1 MFLINNLWP
10 RLDSA
15 PHAAPSLLR
24 KCNELKRARLAD
36 DLNDKLAKRPGP
48 LELVES
54 GILVSSDSTLTDAI
68 KDGKIS
74 YPRTST
80 YIQQLEQQVNYDQN
94 LFNLDDPS
102 LNYLNFNFNN
112 LTDNEDSNASQ
123 SSTSTTKTTNTLA
136 SLSSSATSFNLTG
149 LNGFQQ
155 SQTSPQPAL
164 LQQGEL
170 NSYNDFFHVS
180 NVPSPTSLAAMNTFV
195 KSSPSSS
202 PYHATSF
209 EFNQQTSSTD
219 NKQTAIIKSSG
230 NMKQFKQKTFSSA
243 SSVSSNTS
251 GSSKTNRPSRNN
263 SNTSQTSLSNG
274 PNSNG
279 SASTKKLSQLIFHEY
294 RGPHQKSSK
303 SSISLKTNVAKST
316 NTKNSFSFK
325 SNLGFS
331 NGSGSSSSN
340 NNSGSNQTNT
350 SEIFFD
356 DSNDSTNNNLNSAIM
371 DMDSVS
377 EALNPH
383 KIRIKQQ
390 KIFLKYTNSS
400 SSNKALEDS
409 AKNKAPT
416 TSIEIEKTDNG
427 ILK

>member
-1 MFLINNLWP
+1 M
-10 RLDSA
+10 
-15 PHAAPSLLR
+15 LR

-155 SQTSPQPAL
+155 SQTSPQPTL

-170 NSYNDFFHVS
+170 NSYNDFFQVS

-202 PYHATSF
+202 PYHATNI
-209 EFNQQTSSTD
+209 EFNQQTSSSG
-219 NKQTAIIKSSG
+219 NKQTVVIKSSG
-230 NMKQFKQKTFSSA
+230 NSKQFKQKTFSSA

-251 GSSKTNRPSRNN
+251 SSSKTNRPSRNN

-316 NTKNSFSFK
+316 NTKSSFSFK
-325 SNLGFS
+325 SNLSFS
-331 NGSGSSSSN
+331 NSGGGGSSSSN

-400 SSNKALEDS
+400 SNKAVEDS

-416 TSIEIEKTDNG
+416 TSIETDKTEDG